1 MYDDYNLS
9 IKKPSLKKNL
19 IKYKD
24 IFKLDFD
31 KIILSP
37 GIDINR
43 CKLSNFLKKNR
54 NKIYSDLDIF
64 YSFYKND
71 CITITGTNGKST
83 TCQLIYEVLLD
94 QKFDVKLVGNIGN
107 PILSVRNVKKKRFL
121 LLRLLLIN

>member
-1 MYDDYNLS
+1 MNIFLNKKILVYGLGKSGISTFKFLKNKSDIFLYDDLNLS

-43 CKLSNFLKKNR
+43 CKLSNFFK
-54 NKIYSDLDIF
+54 
-64 YSFYKND
+64 
-71 CITITGTNGKST
+71 
-83 TCQLIYEVLLD
+83 
-94 QKFDVKLVGNIGN
+94 
-107 PILSVRNVKKKRFL
+107 
-121 LLRLLLIN
+121 